1 MNERNGAG
9 GDVHERARGLE
20 RTRTINLGSRS
31 GFMKAPLLQSA
42 IKSGRLPRHAPNA
55 LPLSARPH
63 LWAVDLQLR
72 ASASS
77 YILDKE
83 NREAVYEVLLSLKIQ
98 ERPTKQNRHDHIRHK
113 SQQRSN

>member
-1 MNERNGAG
+1 MNKRNGAG

-20 RTRTINLGSRS
+20 CAPTINLGSRS
-31 GFMKAPLLQSA
+31 GFIRAPLLQSA

-55 LPLSARPH
+55 LPLTARPH

-72 ASASS
+72 TSASS

-83 NREAVYEVLLSLKIQ
+83 NREAVYEVF
-98 ERPTKQNRHDHIRHK
+98 T
-113 SQQRSN
+113 

>member
-20 RTRTINLGSRS
+20 CALSINLGSRS
-31 GFMKAPLLQSA
+31 GFIRAPLLQSA
-42 IKSGRLPRHAPNA
+42 IKSGRLHRHAPNV

-63 LWAVDLQLR
+63 VWAVDLQLR
-72 ASASS
+72 TSASS

-83 NREAVYEVLLSLKIQ
+83 NREAVYEVF
-98 ERPTKQNRHDHIRHK
+98 T
-113 SQQRSN
+113 